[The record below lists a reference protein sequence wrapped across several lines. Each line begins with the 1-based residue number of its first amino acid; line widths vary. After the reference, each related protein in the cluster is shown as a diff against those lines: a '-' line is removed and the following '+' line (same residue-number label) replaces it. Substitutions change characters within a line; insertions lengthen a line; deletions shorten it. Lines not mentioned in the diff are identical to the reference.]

1 MFVQNKFETL
11 IGYTCIMDIHVQY
24 NVVLYVLLY
33 VIYINFNFLTS
44 SVITDMSL
52 APITTTL
59 TLSLSSSSSVIRRG
73 DGESEGGGG
82 GDIRR
87 LLVLEATTLLLCQ
100 RKTHHHTHTLTY
112 KNKIALRMFS
122 ALY

>member
-1 MFVQNKFETL
+1 
-11 IGYTCIMDIHVQY
+11 MDIRY

-33 VIYINFNFLTS
+33 GIYINFNFLTS

-59 TLSLSSSSSVIRRG
+59 SLSSSSTCTVIRQG

-100 RKTHHHTHTLTY
+100 RKKTPSHHTLSY
-112 KNKIALRMFS
+112 KNKIVLHMFS